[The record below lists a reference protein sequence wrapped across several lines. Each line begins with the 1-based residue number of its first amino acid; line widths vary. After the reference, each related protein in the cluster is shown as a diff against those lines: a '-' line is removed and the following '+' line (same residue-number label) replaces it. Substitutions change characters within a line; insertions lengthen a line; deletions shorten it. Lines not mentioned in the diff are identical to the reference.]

1 MNPSTGRNVFLSI
14 AGLCVAAVLSVP
26 VLLWSLDYIGNPANR
41 GREIG
46 YYGDFNRVHHALLRM
61 SNVVVLGSYMNADI
75 TLEEFG
81 FRLERDGTPDL
92 RLDFAEIDP
101 MRDLRGKRLD
111 EELARRVASL
121 QSDDDK
127 KELYAPDTC
136 RIVGAPDSKP

>member
-1 MNPSTGRNVFLSI
+1 MNPLTARHVLISI

-46 YYGDFNRVHHALLRM
+46 YYGAFNRVHHALLRM
-61 SNVVVLGSYMNADI
+61 TNVVVLGSYMNADV

-92 RLDFAEIDP
+92 RLDFAEEDP
-101 MRDLRGKRLD
+101 ARDLRGRSLD
-111 EELARRVASL
+111 AELARRVAAL
-121 QSDDDK
+121 RPDDGK
-127 KELYAPDTC
+127 KGLYAPDT
-136 RIVGAPDSKP
+136 